1 MLDIDHFK
9 SVNDIYG
16 HDAGDQVLGK
26 LVEQVLSLIRK
37 VDIFARWGGEEFVIL
52 LPKTGKEEAV
62 ILVERIRQHIEAY
75 EFDHPRHITISLGLS
90 FLEKD
95 DTRES
100 IVKRADDALYQAK
113 QSGRNRVIA
122 LE

>member
-37 VDIFARWGGEEFVIL
+37 VDIFARWGGKEFGIL
-52 LPKTGKEEAV
+52 LPKTNKEEAV
-62 ILVERIRQHIEAY
+62 ILAERIRQHIEAY
-75 EFDHPRHITISLGLS
+75 EFDHLQHITISLGLS

-100 IVKRADDALYQAK
+100 LVKRADDALYQAK